1 MTAVLRRMRWW
12 DADAVLGLERELF
25 PDPWSYEQLL
35 SELAYVPETRWY
47 AVAESGERV
56 VGYAGLR
63 AVPPDAEINTVAV
76 ASAEQGTGLGS
87 RLVEAMLGEARD
99 RGCTQVFL
107 EVRADN
113 VSAQGLYTRHGFEQ
127 IGTRPGYYGPGQD
140 ALVMRGAL

>member
-1 MTAVLRRMRWW
+1 MTVVLRQMRWW
-12 DADAVLGLERELF
+12 DADAVLELERELF

-47 AVAESGERV
+47 AVAEAGEDI

-63 AVPPDAEINTVAV
+63 AVPPEAEINTVAV
-76 ASAEQGTGLGS
+76 APVAQGTGLGS
-87 RLVEAMLGEARD
+87 RLVEAMLDEAGR

-107 EVRADN
+107 EVREDN
-113 VSAQGLYTRHGFEQ
+113 LAAQRLYSRHGFER